1 MFGVARLSLRDAIDF
16 KSDTPGKFNPG
27 LAACLWQRD
36 KAIGLFRELQY
47 LKLQVN
53 AGIFSKIIRTC
64 QHVAR
69 VTDVKEVTT
78 VKFGFNVWGC
88 VVGVNPPTC

>member
-27 LAACLWQRD
+27 LATCLWQRD

-53 AGIFSKIIRTC
+53 AGIFRKSFE
-64 QHVAR
+64 HASMLR
-69 VTDVKEVTT
+69 VLLM
-78 VKFGFNVWGC
+78 
-88 VVGVNPPTC
+88 